1 MNRLE
6 KKISEAEDWDR
17 ERGGARVYEH
27 QQASLSGCKLSSQ
40 VCVCVCYVKVERVK
54 SQMCLEY
61 LGSLGVWF
69 MH

>member
-1 MNRLE
+1 
-6 KKISEAEDWDR
+6 
-17 ERGGARVYEH
+17 VYEH

-61 LGSLGVWF
+61 LGSLGV
-69 MH
+69 